1 MSLLQADLPSE
12 DEADDDYDP
21 SKDKTGDEAGTKG
34 RQTGIKRRRGSTAY
48 PEASVED
55 EPDTE
60 PAFRVAE
67 DNTSANALAKDK
79 ADHLWSQLN
88 KAEAKAPPVKA
99 TEPGTELGT
108 ASAQEAPSAA
118 SSKQPFNL
126 SNVCRPI
133 SKKQKAG
140 SDTVSCPVHS
150 LNHDCTAVPA
160 MPCFHHHYQH
170 AC

>member
-21 SKDKTGDEAGTKG
+21 SKDKTGDEAGAKG
-34 RQTGIKRRRGSTAY
+34 RQTGTKRRRGSIAY

-60 PAFRVAE
+60 PASSIAE
-67 DNTSANALAKDK
+67 NNTPANARAKDK
-79 ADHLWSQLN
+79 ADQLWSQLN
-88 KAEAKAPPVKA
+88 KASAKAPPVKA
-99 TEPGTELGT
+99 TEPGT

-118 SSKQPFNL
+118 SSKQAFNL
-126 SNVCRPI
+126 SNVCRPV

-140 SDTVSCPVHS
+140 SDTVSRPANS
-150 LNHDCTAVPA
+150 LNHRCAAVPA
-160 MPCFHHHYQH
+160 RL
-170 AC
+170 